1 MYVHGMH
8 VLEIYGT
15 AKIASTAF
23 MWYWHR
29 TTAW

>member
-8 VLEIYGT
+8 VSETHST

-23 MWYWHR
+23 V
-29 TTAW
+29 